1 MDQPPDRPAALHRRR
16 QVLDVVLARP
26 QPSLPHLRPTGPI
39 TQSRRPPDRD
49 RPRPHLHLLGMTLTN
64 PLAAPLRAT
73 LRWGHLPS
81 PPRGQFGL
89 TLPPGYPY
97 SAGTNQVPNALPA
110 DVAPYAHPFDLDD
123 QRSQAVGGRVARRV
137 ASVTDSDESL
147 RYAAGT
153 LMTRNAPARTCIMT
167 ATQKYRTSAP
177 RAAIPGG
184 FARSRSVAAWPP

>member
-26 QPSLPHLRPTGPI
+26 QPPLPHLRPAGPI

-89 TLPPGYPY
+89 TLPA
-97 SAGTNQVPNALPA
+97 SAVPARCARRARVRAVDVLRKRYQRLAARPLHYKCLVSHTSNSDASSFVFQHQVPSPPPGSGPRPKDLAGQSRWSC
-110 DVAPYAHPFDLDD
+110 AP
-123 QRSQAVGGRVARRV
+123 G
-137 ASVTDSDESL
+137 
-147 RYAAGT
+147 
-153 LMTRNAPARTCIMT
+153 
-167 ATQKYRTSAP
+167 QK
-177 RAAIPGG
+177 
-184 FARSRSVAAWPP
+184 RSVAIAGRRETGQVPS